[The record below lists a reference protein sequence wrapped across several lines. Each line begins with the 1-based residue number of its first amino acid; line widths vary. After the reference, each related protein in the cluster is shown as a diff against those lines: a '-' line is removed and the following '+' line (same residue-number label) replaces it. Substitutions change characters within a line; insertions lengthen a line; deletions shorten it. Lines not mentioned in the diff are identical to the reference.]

1 MKTVF
6 PNLMDELEK
15 RGMTYRQLA
24 QEIGLS
30 NLAMYRRLVGLTKW
44 SLHEAIRISWFFNG
58 VDINYLFQEKERS

>member
-1 MKTVF
+1 MKAVF
-6 PNLMDELEK
+6 PNLVGELEK
-15 RGMTYRQLA
+15 RGMTYRELA

-58 VDINYLFQEKERS
+58 VDIHYLFQEKERS

>member
-30 NLAMYRRLVGLTKW
+30 NLAMYRRLAGLTKW

-58 VDINYLFQEKERS
+58 VDINYLFEEKERS

>member
-58 VDINYLFQEKERS
+58 VDINYLFEEKERS

>member
-6 PNLMDELEK
+6 PNIVDELEK
-15 RGMTYRQLA
+15 RDMTYCQLA
-24 QEIGLS
+24 QEIGIS

-58 VDINYLFQEKERS
+58 VDIHYLFQKKERR

>member
-1 MKTVF
+1 MKAVF

-15 RGMTYRQLA
+15 RGMTYRELA

-58 VDINYLFQEKERS
+58 VDINYLFEEKERS

>member
-1 MKTVF
+1 MKAVF
-6 PNLMDELEK
+6 PNLVDELEK
-15 RGMTYRQLA
+15 RGVTYRELA

-58 VDINYLFQEKERS
+58 VDIHYLFQEKERS

>member
-15 RGMTYRQLA
+15 RGMTYRELA
-24 QEIGLS
+24 QEIGLG

-58 VDINYLFQEKERS
+58 VDINYLFEEKERS